1 LRGFVGYIG
10 LRRQKRSCV
19 MREPSQWM
27 AAPDLVWTS
36 YDDSDEWV
44 VYDPFSADVHLLTS
58 SARVL
63 WTLVADGQPHSI
75 EDLVRTLAA
84 TLDRAPDDELTRFI
98 RETLASM
105 DRDGLIR
112 PIAA

>member
-1 LRGFVGYIG
+1 
-10 LRRQKRSCV
+10 
-19 MREPSQWM
+19 MREPSQWT

-36 YDDSDEWV
+36 YPDSDEWV
-44 VYDPFSADVHLLTS
+44 VYDPFSPDVHLLTS

-84 TLDRAPDDELTRFI
+84 TLDRAPDDELTEFT

-105 DRDGLIR
+105 DHDGLIR

>member
-1 LRGFVGYIG
+1 MRRLVGHIG
-10 LRRQKRSCV
+10 LRRKKRPCV
-19 MREPSQWM
+19 MSEPSQWM

-58 SARVL
+58 SARLL
-63 WTLVADGQPHSI
+63 WTVVADGQPHSI

-84 TLDRAPDDELTRFI
+84 ALGRAPDDELTGFT

-105 DRDGLIR
+105 DRTGLIR